1 MLLGRTSSSQAIFI
15 WLGEDIGFMSMSTKA
30 MDTVAPAA
38 RLERLLAYGYYYAI
52 MRPIQGQ

>member
-1 MLLGRTSSSQAIFI
+1 MLY
-15 WLGEDIGFMSMSTKA
+15 LGEDIGFINMNTLA
-30 MDTVAPAA
+30 ADTVSTAA